1 MMRKGR
7 RLLAVLTG
15 CCLLC
20 TGCSGQPV
28 VTNLRE
34 RVEITFSWWGND
46 ARTDYTV
53 AAVDKFEELHP
64 DIKVNISYSEWSGY
78 EARSRVQM
86 VSDTEADVMQINFG
100 WLSEYSPDGTGYY
113 DLESVSEYVDLSNFS
128 PEMLE
133 YGRKNGILNAI
144 PIAMNA
150 ETVYY
155 NKTIYDRYGL
165 ELPKT
170 WDDLVEAAKVMQK
183 DGIYPMSGV
192 EKSIWLYTITYAEQV
207 LGKDFLREDGT
218 LNFTAEDLEVMI
230 GFYKDMVDAKV
241 FPQTEYYD
249 RLNIDKGIY
258 AGGIAWVSDAK
269 NYFGAAAEAGNEI
282 VVGDYTVTE
291 GCEPG
296 DSWYAKPATMYA
308 ISKNTEHPKEAA
320 MLLDFLLNSSEM
332 AVLQG
337 VEKGIPLSTAAR
349 ETLEKEDMLTGL
361 QFEASKK
368 MEMNTRMS
376 QMSPFV
382 ENESLIDS
390 FTEACNLVLFEKA
403 DSREAAQQ
411 LYEALTGYSASE

>member
-1 MMRKGR
+1 M
-7 RLLAVLTG
+7 
-15 CCLLC
+15 
-20 TGCSGQPV
+20 
-28 VTNLRE
+28 
-34 RVEITFSWWGND
+34 
-46 ARTDYTV
+46 
-53 AAVDKFEELHP
+53 
-64 DIKVNISYSEWSGY
+64 
-78 EARSRVQM
+78 
-86 VSDTEADVMQINFG
+86 
-100 WLSEYSPDGTGYY
+100 
-113 DLESVSEYVDLSNFS
+113 
-128 PEMLE
+128 
-133 YGRKNGILNAI
+133 
-144 PIAMNA
+144 
-150 ETVYY
+150 
-155 NKTIYDRYGL
+155 
-165 ELPKT
+165 
-170 WDDLVEAAKVMQK
+170 
-183 DGIYPMSGV
+183 
-192 EKSIWLYTITYAEQV
+192 
-207 LGKDFLREDGT
+207 
-218 LNFTAEDLEVMI
+218 
-230 GFYKDMVDAKV
+230 
-241 FPQTEYYD
+241 
-249 RLNIDKGIY
+249 
-258 AGGIAWVSDAK
+258 SDAK

-282 VVGDYTVTE
+282 VIGDYTVTD

-296 DSWYAKPATMYA
+296 DSWYAKRATMYA